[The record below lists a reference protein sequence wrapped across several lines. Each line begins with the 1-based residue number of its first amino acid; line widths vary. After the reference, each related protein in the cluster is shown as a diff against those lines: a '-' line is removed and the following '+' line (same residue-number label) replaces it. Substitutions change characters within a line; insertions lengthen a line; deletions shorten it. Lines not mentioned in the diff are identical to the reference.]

1 VLDRFWAFPNGFHLR
16 ILAPLRCRVDRVRVL
31 VANRPRLMREAV
43 RTALSRHTDMEI
55 VGELED
61 ELEILPA
68 IERTQAHYLII
79 AQEEFGRR
87 PAICD
92 IVFEKYPHIK
102 ILAVAPGSD
111 DSVFYWVFR
120 EIRLSRIE
128 TSEDGVINALRG
140 NSEKQI
146 LSGD

>member
-1 VLDRFWAFPNGFHLR
+1 M
-16 ILAPLRCRVDRVRVL
+16 DRVRVL

-43 RTALSRHTDMEI
+43 RTALSRHADMEI

-68 IERTQAHYLII
+68 LERTQARCLII
-79 AQEEFGRR
+79 AQDELGRR
-87 PAICD
+87 PSICD
-92 IVFEKYPHIK
+92 AVFDKYPHTK

-111 DSVFYWVFR
+111 DSVFYWVFM

-140 NSEKQI
+140 NLEKQS

>member
-1 VLDRFWAFPNGFHLR
+1 
-16 ILAPLRCRVDRVRVL
+16 
-31 VANRPRLMREAV
+31 
-43 RTALSRHTDMEI
+43 MEV

-61 ELEILPA
+61 ELDILPA
-68 IERTQAHYLII
+68 IERTQAHCLII

-87 PAICD
+87 PGICD
-92 IVFEKYPHIK
+92 TVFDKYPHIK

-111 DSVFYWVFR
+111 DSVFYWMFM

-140 NSEKQI
+140 KLEKQS

>member
-1 VLDRFWAFPNGFHLR
+1 
-16 ILAPLRCRVDRVRVL
+16 VDKVRVL

-43 RTALSRHTDMEI
+43 RTALSRHTDMEV

-68 IERTQAHYLII
+68 IERTQAHCLII

-87 PAICD
+87 PGICD
-92 IVFEKYPHIK
+92 TVFDKYPHIK

-111 DSVFYWVFR
+111 DSVFYWVFM

-140 NSEKQI
+140 NLEKQS

>member
-1 VLDRFWAFPNGFHLR
+1 MLDHFWAFPNLFRLP
-16 ILAPLRCRVDRVRVL
+16 ILARLRWCVDKVRVL

-43 RTALSRHTDMEI
+43 RTALSRHADMEV
-55 VGELED
+55 VGEIED
-61 ELEILPA
+61 ELEILTA
-68 IERTQAHYLII
+68 LERTQAHCLII
-79 AQEEFGRR
+79 AQEELGRR

-92 IVFEKYPHIK
+92 FVFDRYPHVK

-111 DSVFYWVFR
+111 DSVFYWVFM

-128 TSEDGVINALRG
+128 TSEEGVINALRG
-140 NSEKQI
+140 NLEKQG

>member
-1 VLDRFWAFPNGFHLR
+1 
-16 ILAPLRCRVDRVRVL
+16 
-31 VANRPRLMREAV
+31 MREAV

-68 IERTQAHYLII
+68 IEQTHAHCLIV
-79 AQEEFGRR
+79 AQEEIDRR

-92 IVFEKYPHIK
+92 IVFEKYPHMK

-111 DSVFYWVFR
+111 DSVFYWMYS

-140 NSEKQI
+140 NAEKQS

>member
-1 VLDRFWAFPNGFHLR
+1 M
-16 ILAPLRCRVDRVRVL
+16 DRVRVL

-43 RTALSRHTDMEI
+43 RTALSRHADMEI

-61 ELEILPA
+61 EFEILPA
-68 IERTQAHYLII
+68 IERTQAHCLII

-111 DSVFYWVFR
+111 DSVFYWVFM

-140 NSEKQI
+140 NPEKQSI
-146 LSGD
+146 SGD

>member
-1 VLDRFWAFPNGFHLR
+1 
-16 ILAPLRCRVDRVRVL
+16 
-31 VANRPRLMREAV
+31 MREAV
-43 RTALSRHTDMEI
+43 RTALSRHADMEI
-55 VGELED
+55 VDEIED
-61 ELEILPA
+61 EIEIVQAL
-68 IERTQAHYLII
+68 ERTHAECLII

-92 IVFEKYPHIK
+92 CVFDKFPHMK

-111 DSVFYWVFR
+111 DSVLYWVFM

-128 TSEDGVINALRG
+128 TSEEGVINALRG
-140 NSEKQI
+140 HVEKHS

>member
-1 VLDRFWAFPNGFHLR
+1 MLDPFWAFPNLFRLP
-16 ILAPLRCRVDRVRVL
+16 ILARLRWCVDKVRVL

-43 RTALSRHTDMEI
+43 RTALSRHADMEV
-55 VGELED
+55 VGEIED
-61 ELEILPA
+61 ELEILTA
-68 IERTQAHYLII
+68 LERTQAHCLII
-79 AQEEFGRR
+79 AQEELGRR

-92 IVFEKYPHIK
+92 FVFDRYPHVK

-111 DSVFYWVFR
+111 DSVFYWVFM

-128 TSEDGVINALRG
+128 TSEEGVINALRG
-140 NSEKQI
+140 NLEKQG

>member
-1 VLDRFWAFPNGFHLR
+1 VLDHFWAFPNLFRLP
-16 ILAPLRCRVDRVRVL
+16 ILARLRWCVDKVRVL

-43 RTALSRHTDMEI
+43 RTALSRHADMEV
-55 VGELED
+55 VGEIED
-61 ELEILPA
+61 ELEILTA
-68 IERTQAHYLII
+68 LERTQAHCLII
-79 AQEEFGRR
+79 AQEELGRR

-92 IVFEKYPHIK
+92 FVFDRYPHVK

-111 DSVFYWVFR
+111 DSVFYWVFM

-128 TSEDGVINALRG
+128 TSEEGVINALRG
-140 NSEKQI
+140 NLEKQG

>member
-1 VLDRFWAFPNGFHLR
+1 
-16 ILAPLRCRVDRVRVL
+16 
-31 VANRPRLMREAV
+31 MREVV
-43 RTALSRHTDMEI
+43 RTALSRHADIEV
-55 VGELED
+55 VGEIED

-68 IERTQAHYLII
+68 IERTQVDCLII

-92 IVFEKYPHIK
+92 NVFDEYPHMK
-102 ILAVAPGSD
+102 ILAVASGSD
-111 DSVFYWVFR
+111 DSVFYWVFM

-128 TSEDGVINALRG
+128 TSEEGVINALRS
-140 NSEKQI
+140 NLEKQS

>member
-1 VLDRFWAFPNGFHLR
+1 
-16 ILAPLRCRVDRVRVL
+16 VDKVRVL

-43 RTALSRHTDMEI
+43 RTALSRHADMEV
-55 VGELED
+55 VGEIED

-68 IERTQAHYLII
+68 LERTQAHCLIV
-79 AQEEFGRR
+79 AQEELGTR
-87 PAICD
+87 PPICD
-92 IVFEKYPHIK
+92 FVFDRYPHVK

-111 DSVFYWVFR
+111 DSVFYWVFM

-128 TSEDGVINALRG
+128 TSEEGVINALRG
-140 NSEKQI
+140 NLEKQS

>member
-1 VLDRFWAFPNGFHLR
+1 MDK
-16 ILAPLRCRVDRVRVL
+16 VRVL

-43 RTALSRHTDMEI
+43 RTALSRHADMEI

-68 IERTQAHYLII
+68 LERTQARCLII
-79 AQEEFGRR
+79 AQDELGRR
-87 PAICD
+87 PSICD
-92 IVFEKYPHIK
+92 AVFDKYPHIK

-111 DSVFYWVFR
+111 DSVFYWVFM

-140 NSEKQI
+140 NLAKQS

>member
-1 VLDRFWAFPNGFHLR
+1 MDK
-16 ILAPLRCRVDRVRVL
+16 VRVL

-43 RTALSRHTDMEI
+43 RTALSRHADMEI
-55 VGELED
+55 VAELED

-68 IERTQAHYLII
+68 IARTQAHCLVI

-92 IVFEKYPHIK
+92 AVFEKYPHIK

-111 DSVFYWVFR
+111 DSVFYWVFM

-140 NSEKQI
+140 NLEKQS